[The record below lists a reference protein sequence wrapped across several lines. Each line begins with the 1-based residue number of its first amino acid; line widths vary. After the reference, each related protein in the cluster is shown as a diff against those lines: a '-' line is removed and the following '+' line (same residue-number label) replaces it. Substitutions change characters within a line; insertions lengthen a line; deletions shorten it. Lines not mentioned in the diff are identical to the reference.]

1 MRRKLFAF
9 RAALAAT
16 LLLGAQAQAAETINY
31 TYDALGRV
39 KTATHVGGD
48 NDQMV
53 ITYEY
58 DKAGNRT
65 KYAVA
70 NSKNKGR
77 ADGVVIVVPL
87 NGFTIIP
94 VGM

>member
-1 MRRKLFAF
+1 MGHHMKTIS
-9 RAALAAT
+9 AALIAST
-16 LLLGAQAQAAETINY
+16 LLCATAQAAETINY
-31 TYDALGRV
+31 TYDPLGRV

-53 ITYEY
+53 ITYTY
-58 DKAGNRT
+58 DAAGNRIQ
-65 KYAVA
+65 YVVSG
-70 NSKNKGR
+70 SKNKGR